1 MYDAARPANNIHR
14 ENGIEMG
21 NGNVSPASGGIVGR
35 SSMTQNQFNQ
45 DSNDDF
51 PSDIEKGNRNGS
63 NAARQIPN
71 YR

>member
-1 MYDAARPANNIHR
+1 MYDAARPANNIHC

-21 NGNVSPASGGIVGR
+21 NGNVSPASRGIIGR
-35 SSMTQNQFNQ
+35 SSVTQNAVNQ

-51 PSDIEKGNRNGS
+51 PSDIELRNRNDS